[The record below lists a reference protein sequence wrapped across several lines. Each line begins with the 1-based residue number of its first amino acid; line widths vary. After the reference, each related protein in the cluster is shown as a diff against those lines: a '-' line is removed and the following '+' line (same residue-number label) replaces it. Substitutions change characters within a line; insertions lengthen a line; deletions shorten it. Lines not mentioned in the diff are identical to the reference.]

1 MTIATSS
8 NNANS
13 ASETAAV
20 TSSVVTASSG
30 LASAVSQ
37 SELKYILQGCRDD
50 CRVDGRRRNEFRPY
64 SIVVNDICLSYG
76 SARVFLP
83 SGSTHIIVSVRAE
96 LVIPPSTPL
105 STSASGGRNE
115 EGVIEVHVDF
125 MHGNNRAAEDDL
137 ESTLSSLLVPHLV
150 DRKAL
155 CVSPDHYVW
164 KLSIDV
170 LVVASGGGSLV
181 DACSLGIKAALR
193 RTLLPKITL
202 VSTDTAKSKS
212 VEGGSNTDVSSTV
225 DTTTKTSDGR
235 PTIQV
240 DSDIRS
246 AQPIPG
252 ISSNEGDDGDMI
264 PTIVTVSVLRD
275 DQKSPLFIVDATGEE
290 ECCSFAQV
298 HVVLQQ
304 PRATGGAGTRRTK
317 SSSRQHHDNHN
328 DTEPVI
334 CALHKA
340 GGGAV
345 PFGIL
350 QDVTACA
357 IEASSSMPVVMK
369 ESQSLYHILQD
380 NFDLQ

>member
-1 MTIATSS
+1 MTIATTS
-8 NNANS
+8 NNAN
-13 ASETAAV
+13 AGVA
-20 TSSVVTASSG
+20 SSVVTASAG

-96 LVIPPSTPL
+96 LVIPPSAPV
-105 STSASGGRNE
+105 STSASALPSGGRNE

-202 VSTDTAKSKS
+202 VSTDTAKNKGG
-212 VEGGSNTDVSSTV
+212 EGGSNTDVSSNV
-225 DTTTKTSDGR
+225 DTTTKASDVR

-252 ISSNEGDDGDMI
+252 ISSDEGDNGDMI
-264 PTIVTVSVLRD
+264 PTIVTVSILRD

-304 PRATGGAGTRRTK
+304 TMATGGAGTRSTK
-317 SSSRQHHDNHN
+317 PSSRQHYHNHH

-380 NFDLQ
+380 NFDIQ